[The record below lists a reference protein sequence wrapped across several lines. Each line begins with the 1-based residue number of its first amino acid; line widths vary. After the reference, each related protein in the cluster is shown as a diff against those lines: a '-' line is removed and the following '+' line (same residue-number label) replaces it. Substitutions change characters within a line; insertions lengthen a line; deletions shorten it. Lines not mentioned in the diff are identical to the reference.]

1 MIRAI
6 AIDDEPPALS
16 IIEHF
21 CRATSLVTLV
31 RTFTSPSE
39 ALEYLRD
46 NDVDLLFIDIQMPDV
61 NGIEFY
67 KNLAEKPR
75 VIFTTAFS
83 EYAVE
88 GFNVNA
94 IDYLLKPYT
103 RERFNQAINKAVRA
117 LQHTV
122 KEKRILTIRSSYGI
136 KSIPIDDI
144 VLLESMDDHVI
155 FNLQSAEN
163 LEIRITLKKLLKM
176 LPPDEFMRVHRS
188 YIVSLRH
195 ISEVRNK
202 KISIADRQIPV
213 SANYEKNF
221 FQTFQSS

>member
-21 CRATSLVTLV
+21 CRTNTLVTLV

-39 ALEYLRD
+39 ALEYLRN

-103 RERFNQAINKAVRA
+103 RERFNQAINKVIRA

-136 KSIPIDDI
+136 KSVPIDDI

-155 FNLQSAEN
+155 FNFQSTKK
-163 LEIRITLKKLLKM
+163 LEIRITLKKLLQM
-176 LPPDEFMRVHRS
+176 LPPDEFIRVHRS

-195 ISEVRNK
+195 ISEVRNQ
-202 KISIADRQIPV
+202 KISIADRQIPISV
-213 SANYEKNF
+213 NYEKNF
-221 FQTFQSS
+221 FRAFQPF